1 MFQGKIPSGV
11 TVTLKSLCIYLIML
25 QRLTTRLNIPS
36 LNFWIPLWTL
46 SLCISLLS
54 LINSFAT
61 KSLSR
66 KWFKSFLLR
75 VFFFFNLELRQNEK
89 ILPKL
94 SSNTGSF
101 SGMIMFI
108 KYSLRVILKYA
119 LKIFRKTNISK
130 PLIRTRTLEM
140 LVFRKTLSTYSMDDP
155 LPCYNRKS

>member
-1 MFQGKIPSGV
+1 MHIPNYV
-11 TVTLKSLCIYLIML
+11 AETDYKTEYPITKF
-25 QRLTTRLNIPS
+25 LNT
-36 LNFWIPLWTL
+36 FMD
-46 SLCISLLS
+46 CISVYFAIKPYKLLCYQIIIQKMIQIFPS
-54 LINSFAT
+54 TSI
-61 KSLSR
+61 
-66 KWFKSFLLR
+66 
-75 VFFFFNLELRQNEK
+75 FFFNLELRQNEK